1 MKQVCGQPE
10 VQKTLAQKNI
20 LKINKNKFRVSYS
33 RMRIMTLLFS
43 PSLYENSET
52 YTILN
57 TMGNKYNNM
66 ISS

>member
-1 MKQVCGQPE
+1 MKQVCGQSK

-33 RMRIMTLLFS
+33 RMRTMALLFS

-52 YTILN
+52 YTISN
-57 TMGNKYNNM
+57 TTGNKYNNK